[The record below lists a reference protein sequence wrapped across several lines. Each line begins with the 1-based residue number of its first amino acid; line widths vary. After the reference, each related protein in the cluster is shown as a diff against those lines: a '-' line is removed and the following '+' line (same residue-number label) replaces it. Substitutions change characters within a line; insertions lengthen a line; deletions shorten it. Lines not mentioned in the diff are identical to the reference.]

1 MLSRDYTNRSSTG
14 RQEVGMFLC
23 ALCDFS
29 AFLAVKSS
37 LLQICKNPEKDKSAG
52 EFTAH

>member
-1 MLSRDYTNRSSTG
+1 
-14 RQEVGMFLC
+14 MFLC

-52 EFTAH
+52 EFTVY